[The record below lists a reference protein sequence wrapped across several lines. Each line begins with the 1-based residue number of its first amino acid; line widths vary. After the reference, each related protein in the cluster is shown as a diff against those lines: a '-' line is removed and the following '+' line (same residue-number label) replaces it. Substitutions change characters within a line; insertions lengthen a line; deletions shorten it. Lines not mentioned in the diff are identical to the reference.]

1 MKTIDL
7 RHHSTLD
14 ELVEHDKD
22 VDSQTIFAAEQL
34 ETFDHVAEM
43 EQTTEK
49 NSINRV
55 KRFLLHK
62 LEAYKRKFV
71 TYKNGLIVLL

>member
-1 MKTIDL
+1 MRRIVIAFNLSCQKTIDL
-7 RHHSTLD
+7 RHHSTFD

-34 ETFDHVAEM
+34 ETFDHAAEM

-49 NSINRV
+49 TSINRV
-55 KRFLLHK
+55 KVCNHQLS
-62 LEAYKRKFV
+62 V
-71 TYKNGLIVLL
+71 SC